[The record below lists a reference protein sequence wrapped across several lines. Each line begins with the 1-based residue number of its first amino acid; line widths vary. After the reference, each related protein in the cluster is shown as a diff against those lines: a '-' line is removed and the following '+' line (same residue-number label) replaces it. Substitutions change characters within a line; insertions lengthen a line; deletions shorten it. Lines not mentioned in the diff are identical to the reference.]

1 MFDINLANF
10 SIKNFWFLLKLPNF
24 ASNNKTALNA

>member
-10 SIKNFWFLLKLPNF
+10 SIKSFGFLLKLSNF
-24 ASNNKTALNA
+24 ALNNKTALNV